1 MFSIQY
7 STPGQAPANQLF
19 VSTFFATTKHFNP
32 SKRRFNS
39 TQGIFLKGMA
49 LLIGLFFLTSCAFGQ
64 ESGNLQLS
72 SLPHSLT
79 LVTEGS
85 TQLDYEL
92 SVGTAV
98 EPVNNAYGYLLT
110 GTIENLNATPSKL
123 EVNLDNS
130 WMGSEL
136 DGSLEV
142 EFDHNSGEFSISF
155 TRTNNSTISDHGL
168 MAEISLVAD
177 PGKTLPE
184 NARLTLSGGSL
195 IMVDNTGFKRG
206 LDLKLTYQK
215 LTAYPNPSQGQVHFQ
230 APGFEGEWALANAAG
245 RIILKG
251 NGGLPESIDLS
262 GQPKGIYILTAQD
275 GTQLYRS
282 TLVRN

>member
-19 VSTFFATTKHFNP
+19 VSTFFASTKRSNT
-32 SKRRFNS
+32 SKGLYTSAKSVFVR
-39 TQGIFLKGMA
+39 GMA
-49 LLIGLFFLTSCAFGQ
+49 LLMGLIFCTSCAFGQ
-64 ESGNLQLS
+64 ESGNVLLS

-79 LVTEGS
+79 LVSEGNTE
-85 TQLDYEL
+85 LDNEL
-92 SVGTAV
+92 SLGTAS

-110 GTIENLNATPSKL
+110 GTIVNLNATPSKL
-123 EVNLDNS
+123 EVDLDNS
-130 WMGSEL
+130 WLGSEL

-155 TRTNNSTISDHGL
+155 TRTNNSTVSNYGL

-177 PGKTLPE
+177 PGKTIPE

-195 IMVDNTGFKRG
+195 IMVDNTGFKR
-206 LDLKLTYQK
+206 DQNLKPSFEK
-215 LTAYPNPSQGQVHFQ
+215 LVAYPNPTQGRVRFQ
-230 APGFEGEWALANAAG
+230 ARGFEGEWTLTNAAG
-245 RIILKG
+245 RIVLKG

-262 GQPKGIYILTAQD
+262 AQPQGIYLFTARN